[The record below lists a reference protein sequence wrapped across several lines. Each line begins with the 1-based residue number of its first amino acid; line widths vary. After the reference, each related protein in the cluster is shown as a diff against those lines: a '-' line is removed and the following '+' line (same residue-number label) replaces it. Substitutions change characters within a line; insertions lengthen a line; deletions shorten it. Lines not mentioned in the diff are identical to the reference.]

1 MKYSLKLMLVKSAT
15 SALDTVKRNFGR
27 GALVL
32 TTAAIIGMGAVGHA
46 AASETKGYVVKWFH
60 MATYSEDAACPEGLN
75 PRSEEIFLRIL
86 NDMGTPPEKIEEIM
100 ADFPNTMYYYAGRR
114 GKIDGKPVDV
124 YLNPTSVPDPLIK
137 TVQDNQ
143 GLGFNLDGKDTA
155 EDFIDTETGERGVD
169 NQLYRALG
177 CIGSL
182 RSAPDELPTHPSIQ
196 WDMVRDQMPAWLV
209 EISGIDDLQNDD
221 DVQVSVYRAKEPV
234 VRDAVAEPQA
244 DMTFHVDPNPR
255 MENRARGM
263 IKDGVLTTEPFDFY
277 MIGDPFAI
285 PEYDLGDARLRFT
298 WDEDGNLNGV
308 LGGYQ
313 SWETVYWS
321 FASGGSVN
329 EANVSVDVPGIYYAL
344 RNLADGRPDPQT
356 GMNMAISASYIVEAV
371 PAFIERDP
379 AQTAAVQK

>member
-1 MKYSLKLMLVKSAT
+1 MLIRSIERFVGR
-15 SALDTVKRNFGR
+15 SALALTIGTV
-27 GALVL
+27 L
-32 TTAAIIGMGAVGHA
+32 AIGSSGYA

-60 MATYSEDAACPEGLN
+60 MATYSDDKACPDGIN

-86 NDMGTPPEKIEEIM
+86 NDMEMPPEKIEEIM

-137 TVQDNQ
+137 TVQGTD

-155 EDFIDTETGERGVD
+155 EDFVDVETGERGVD

-182 RSAPDELPTHPSIQ
+182 RSAPGELPTHPSIQ

-209 EISGIDDLQNDD
+209 EISGIDDPLNDD
-221 DVQVSVYRAKEPV
+221 DVQVSVYRAREPI
-234 VRDAVAEPQA
+234 VRDAVAEPQS

-255 MENRARGM
+255 MQNRVRGV
-263 IKDGVLTTEPFDFY
+263 IKNGVLTTEPFDFY

-285 PEYDLGDARLRFT
+285 PEYDLAEARLRFT
-298 WDEDGNLNGV
+298 WNKDGNLSGI

-313 SWETVYWS
+313 SWEMIYWS
-321 FASGGSVN
+321 FAAGGSVN
-329 EANVSVDVPGIYYAL
+329 EANVSIDVPGIYYAL
-344 RNLADGRPDPQT
+344 RNMADGRPDPET
-356 GMNMAISASYIVEAV
+356 GMNMAISSSYIVEAV
-371 PAFIERDP
+371 PAFIEHDA
-379 AQTAAVQK
+379 AQTAAAR